1 MDYSEMLR
9 ELNDD
14 DMEQRDLFM
23 LKDYLYYL
31 YDKTN
36 AFKFRFDKEK
46 YKWILRI
53 DVIHKLLSLNKE
65 GFYTQNYDKPST
77 LFDIVVERDYSNP
90 NRIELWKNITDKE
103 F

>member
-14 DMEQRDLFM
+14 MEQRDLFM
-23 LKDYLYYL
+23 LKNYLYYL
-31 YDKTN
+31 YDKAN
-36 AFKFRFDKEK
+36 ALKFSFDKK
-46 YKWILRI
+46 IYKWILGI

-65 GFYTQNYDKPST
+65 EFYTQDYNQPST
-77 LFDIVVERDYSNP
+77 LFGIVVEIDYSNP
-90 NRIELWKNITDKE
+90 ERIELWENITDKE

>member
-9 ELNDD
+9 ELND

-31 YDKTN
+31 YDKAN
-36 AFKFRFDKEK
+36 AFTFRFDKGK
-46 YKWILRI
+46 YKWILGI

-65 GFYTQNYDKPST
+65 GFYIQDYNKPST

-90 NRIELWKNITDKE
+90 DRIELWENITDKE